1 MKQEWKNGE
10 EMGKEENSILGFVIE
25 VIAMRNRVLIPVG
38 SSNKYKETDRMP
50 ELFIYLSISLLLPFP
65 VV

>member
-1 MKQEWKNGE
+1 
-10 EMGKEENSILGFVIE
+10 MGKEENSILGFVIE